1 MGERYLFFCRR
12 RDLTSLLLQLGSISI
27 YYLMKIISEMRGSK
41 GSPKA

>member
-1 MGERYLFFCRR
+1 MGERYLFFAGEGIFHPS
-12 RDLTSLLLQLGSISI
+12 LTIRI